1 MATVATQRMTA
12 EEFWEWANRPE
23 NQDRLFELDR
33 GEVMEMPP
41 PGDAHGSIC
50 AWIAHLLWEYVLRRG
65 NGRVTSNDTGL
76 LVGRDPDSVRGPDL
90 MLFAESAPL
99 ETLSKGFSE
108 AVPLLIIE
116 VWSPNDRWSRM
127 LRRIDQYTRRGVP
140 LIWVVD
146 PEERTAT
153 VFRPGENQQ
162 ILEESAELTGNG
174 VLADLRLRV
183 ADLFALPGTAAPAQP
198 RNS

>member
-1 MATVATQRMTA
+1 MATVTTQRMTA

-23 NQDRLFELDR
+23 NQDRIFELDR

-65 NGRVTSNDTGL
+65 KGRVTSNDTGL
-76 LVGRDPDSVRGPDL
+76 LVGRNPDSGRGPDL
-90 MLFAESAPL
+90 MLFDESAPL
-99 ETLSKGFSE
+99 ETLSNRFSE
-108 AVPLLIIE
+108 AVPLLVVE

-127 LRRIDQYTRRGVP
+127 LRRIDQYTRRGVR

-146 PEERTAT
+146 PEERSVTGFPT
-153 VFRPGENQQ
+153 ER
-162 ILEESAELTGNG
+162 ESAVRHLEDAMELTGNG

-183 ADLFALPGTAAPAQP
+183 ADLFALPGSEKAAGQ
-198 RNS
+198 

>member
-12 EEFWEWANRPE
+12 EEFCEWANRPE

-41 PGDAHGSIC
+41 PGDVHGSIC

-90 MLFAESAPL
+90 MLFVESAPL

-116 VWSPNDRWSRM
+116 VLVAERYAGAECSAASTNT
-127 LRRIDQYTRRGVP
+127 LAAACP

-146 PEERTAT
+146 PEERTST
-153 VFRPGENQQ
+153 VFRPGENRAVRGGIRGVDRQRR
-162 ILEESAELTGNG
+162 SAG
-174 VLADLRLRV
+174 
-183 ADLFALPGTAAPAQP
+183 PAAP
-198 RNS
+198 RR